1 MTTAL
6 YLVSGDPMPDKTHN
20 AILRGEQAANWMA
33 NAQVKA
39 VFADLEEDIALLW
52 ARTASDQDDERE
64 RLYREMHGLRA
75 LKRRILKIIDDG
87 KKAQARL
94 DADGK

>member
-1 MTTAL
+1 ME
-6 YLVSGDPMPDKTHN
+6 DKTRK
-20 AILRGEQAANWMA
+20 AILRGEQTANWLA
-33 NAQVKA
+33 NTQVQR
-39 VFADLEEDIALLW
+39 VFSELEEDIAILW
-52 ARTASDQDDERE
+52 AKTASDQDNERE

-94 DADGK
+94 ESDGK